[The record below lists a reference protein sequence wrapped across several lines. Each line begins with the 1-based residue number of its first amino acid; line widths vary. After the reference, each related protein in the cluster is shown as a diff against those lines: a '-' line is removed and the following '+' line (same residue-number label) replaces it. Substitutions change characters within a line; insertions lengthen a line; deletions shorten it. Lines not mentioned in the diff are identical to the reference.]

1 MRSPRTPPMS
11 TRLRK
16 KIKEDTALYQK
27 RKTPDFSSVAR
38 VERAND
44 IYRSDHFLSTALKY
58 AKNEDGQPLRLS
70 GWFEQYLRF
79 LGDFR
84 ISTKA
89 VPGVQQLG
97 KSLGCSLVLAY
108 CTIELGLKMLYTYD
122 SQGARDTQVKR
133 NLQPILGFWEAAKY
147 PGKRGD
153 LIDNLE
159 MWQSQSGGIVQFLY
173 SSVNS
178 SSQNVASRKG
188 LASAGGKNVG
198 FRADGLIDEE
208 RSQSPP
214 GARDPFKRRTVEST
228 LKPYA
233 PHLILGTP
241 GGGLGIEYE
250 LQKIDHHF
258 APYYDCPHCKAQ
270 KPLHPKG
277 CLLKPIKK
285 EIAGESVDI
294 WFSDS
299 GKPLKWF
306 HADQSRPES
315 TAFVACSECG
325 QEIPEEVRVN
335 AIYREC
341 RFDVGMNIVQDLG
354 VSLDNFLD
362 GLPEGHPEEHVSA
375 AFWISPLLRDGNPAP
390 SIIRE
395 GNTSA
400 NTADWQQQNLG
411 ITSETGSSGITI
423 EQIKR
428 CIGLKSPSC
437 IPDVR
442 VAGLDQ
448 GRQEDWLWIV
458 DIWLPSR
465 WRVMSLTEILDQTI
479 RSVVFGDAINRASI
493 NSLLDVYAPDFGLLD
508 NEPDIPD
515 AVEIAKNTIFELAD
529 QAGRKDDIDKIR
541 RETAGLAYDLW
552 IIRQKDFQDRLANGF
567 VLSASD
573 GQPLYRLPES
583 WNKWVPL
590 IGNERSPIT
599 HLTAMSKDPETRQ
612 WVRPQNHVDD
622 HFFAGMFAEAALLVW
637 LKIQKNKPSEELTA
651 SATKNRAIRQKIQ
664 SLG

>member
-1 MRSPRTPPMS
+1 MPPISLAMKKK
-11 TRLRK
+11 LR
-16 KIKEDTALYQK
+16 ENAELF
-27 RKTPDFSSVAR
+27 RAASSVNNHVPR
-38 VERAND
+38 EERASD
-44 IYRSDHFLSTALKY
+44 IYKSDRFLSSALRY
-58 AKNEDGQPLRLS
+58 AKNEDGEPLRLN

-79 LGDFR
+79 LGEFR
-84 ISTKA
+84 ITTKA

-108 CTIELGLKMLYTYD
+108 CAIELKLKMLYTYD

-147 PGKRGD
+147 PDKKRGD

-159 MWQSQSGGIVQFLY
+159 MWQSRSGGMVQFLY

-178 SSQNVASRKG
+178 ASKNIASRKG

-250 LQKIDHHF
+250 LQKIEHHF
-258 APYYDCPHCKAQ
+258 APYYDCPNCKAQ

-285 EIAGESVDI
+285 DVGDKEIDV
-294 WFSDS
+294 WFTES

-306 HADQSRPES
+306 HHDPMRPES
-315 TAFVACSECG
+315 TAFVGCSECG
-325 QEIPEEVRVN
+325 EELSEEIRVN
-335 AIYREC
+335 AVYRKC
-341 RFDVGMNIVQDLG
+341 RFDVAMNIIQDLG
-354 VSLDNFLD
+354 QSLNEFLNE
-362 GLPEGHPEEHVSA
+362 LPKGEPVDHISA
-375 AFWISPLLRDGNPAP
+375 ALWISPLLRDGNPAP

-411 ITSETGSSGITI
+411 ITSEAGASGITI
-423 EQIKR
+423 EQIKN
-428 CIGLKSPSC
+428 CIGLPIPSR
-437 IPDVR
+437 PADVR
-442 VAGLDQ
+442 LAGLDQ
-448 GRQEDWLWIV
+448 GRQEDWLWMV
-458 DIWLPSR
+458 DVWLPER
-465 WRVMSLTEILDQTI
+465 WQVMSITEVLEQTV
-479 RSVVFGDAINRASI
+479 RSVVYADSINRGSLP
-493 NSLLDVYAPDFGLLD
+493 SLLETYSPNFGLMD

-515 AVEIAKNTIFELAD
+515 AVEISKNTVFELAD
-529 QAGRKDDIDKIR
+529 QGGRNDDVSEIQ
-541 RETAGLAYDLW
+541 RETAGLHYNLW
-552 IIRQKDFQDRLANGF
+552 VIRQKDFQDRVANNF
-567 VLSASD
+567 VLTAGD
-573 GQPLYRLPES
+573 GYPLYRLPES
-583 WNKWVPL
+583 WNKWIPL

-599 HLTAMSKDPETRQ
+599 HLTAMSKDPETRE
-612 WVRPQNHVDD
+612 WKRPDNHVDD
-622 HFFAGMFAEAALLVW
+622 HFFAAMFTETALLVW
-637 LKIQKNKPSEELTA
+637 LKSRMNGRSFTQTRA
-651 SATKNRAIRQKIQ
+651 SWA
-664 SLG
+664 